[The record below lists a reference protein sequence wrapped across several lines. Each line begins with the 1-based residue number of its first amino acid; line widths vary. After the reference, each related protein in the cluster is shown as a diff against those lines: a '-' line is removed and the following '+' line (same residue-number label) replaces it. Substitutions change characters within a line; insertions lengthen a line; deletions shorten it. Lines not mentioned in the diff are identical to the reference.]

1 LRSSVAPWYPFPRM
15 SSISLD
21 TILEAAEEHGA
32 SDLFLQEDEVPRLK
46 INEQIMLL
54 GEEPVTLQHMT
65 GLWQACGGKV
75 DSDMDRDTGLISHT
89 HVRFRVNLH
98 RTMGRLAAV
107 LRRIKTDI
115 PPLPALGLPVN
126 LLTRWAQKSFGLI
139 LITGPT
145 GTGKSTTIAALLQW
159 MNLNLARHIVTIED
173 PVEYIF
179 ENQQC
184 HFTQREVGRDTTNF
198 AHGLRSAL
206 RQAPDVIFVG
216 EIRDYE
222 TALIALQAAETG
234 HLVLATMHSERVSD
248 TMERFTHLFPEDKLN
263 QGVHLLADQLL
274 GVMCQRLVP
283 NKTGG
288 LHLLE
293 EHLEN
298 AGAVR
303 EWIRKRE
310 SSQIKEHMSKG
321 TDPNSMSFLKS
332 AVDACRAGKIDE
344 SVAAQAT
351 SNEAEFKRA
360 MRGVQ

>member
-1 LRSSVAPWYPFPRM
+1 M
-15 SSISLD
+15 SSISID
-21 TILEAAEEHGA
+21 TILEAAEEHQA
-32 SDLFLQEDEVPRLK
+32 SDVFLQEDEIPRLK

-54 GEEPVTLQHMT
+54 GEEPVTLQHLM
-65 GLWQACGGKV
+65 GLWQVCGGKV
-75 DSDMDRDTGLISHT
+75 DSDLDRDSGLISHT
-89 HVRFRVNLH
+89 RVRFRVNLH

-107 LRRIKTDI
+107 LRRIKTEI
-115 PPLPALGLPVN
+115 EPLPSLGLPVN
-126 LLTRWAQKSFGLI
+126 LLTRWAQKSFGLV

-145 GTGKSTTIAALLQW
+145 GSGKSTTIASMLQW
-159 MNLNLARHIVTIED
+159 MNMNLARHIVTIED

-184 HFTQREVGRDTTNF
+184 HFTQREVGRDTSSF

-234 HLVLATMHSERVSD
+234 HLVLSTMHSERVGD
-248 TMERFTHLFPEDKLN
+248 TMERFTHLFPDDKLN
-263 QGVHLLADQLL
+263 QGVNLLADQMV
-274 GVMCQRLVP
+274 GVLCQRLVP
-283 NKTGG
+283 KKDGG
-288 LHLLE
+288 LHLLV

-298 AGAVR
+298 AGAIR

-310 SSQIKEHMSKG
+310 ASQIRELMNRG
-321 TDPNSMSFLKS
+321 TDPNAVSFLKG
-332 AVDACRAGKIDE
+332 AVEACRSGKIEE

-351 SNEAEFKRA
+351 TNEAEFKRA
-360 MRGVQ
+360 MRGIQ